1 MSLKSLLRSY
11 KGFQSRKLAYIPLG
25 LRGLSVLGIKAMKE
39 VVTTVVS
46 LALEWNSLTKSMI
59 ATLRISQHSLKK
71 LRLNSFDPEL
81 LPLALD
87 HTNSLKRNFKRVY
100 ILNRQLFEINTY
112 YLRSLSR
119 RFVKQTLK
127 EVFNRHPNFLHL
139 IFPWALKR
147 FLASILIWTKRS
159 LELEELIETIWSNS
173 LIFKTV
179 LSNFRFQIFKLS
191 SILSIFLTE

>member
-1 MSLKSLLRSY
+1 
-11 KGFQSRKLAYIPLG
+11 
-25 LRGLSVLGIKAMKE
+25 
-39 VVTTVVS
+39 
-46 LALEWNSLTKSMI
+46 MI

-87 HTNSLKRNFKRVY
+87 HINSLKRSFKRVH
-100 ILNRQLFEINTY
+100 ILNRQLFEINTF

-127 EVFNRHPNFLHL
+127 EVFNLHPNFLHL

-159 LELEELIETIWSNS
+159 LELEELIETIRSNS
-173 LIFKTV
+173 LIFKTA
-179 LSNFRFQIFKLS
+179 LSRSKFKKPKTS
-191 SILSIFLTE
+191 VPDF